1 MSLFPFYNKLMDEPN
16 YDIKDGEVVSTDEI
30 SISEILNKQEMLHDD
45 NYVRLKSICGI
56 ILVIV
61 LILVILDIVSDKS
74 RIIHLQKI

>member
-16 YDIKDGEVVSTDEI
+16 YDISEDGEVKSPDEI
-30 SISEILNKQEMLHDD
+30 AISEILNKQEMLHDD

-61 LILVILDIVSDKS
+61 LILIILDIVSDKS
-74 RIIHLQKI
+74 RILQKN

>member
-1 MSLFPFYNKLMDEPN
+1 MDEPN
-16 YDIKDGEVVSTDEI
+16 YDNYVINEDGEAVSPDEI
-30 SISEILNKQEMLHDD
+30 AISEILLPKEMTHDD

-74 RIIHLQKI
+74 KILHLSG